1 MRLVDAR
8 NHRQGDGDQ
17 RPRLTA
23 SRRCV
28 QDGDRGSADLPPMRD
43 VGGRGHPSARRG
55 RSLFGQIAL
64 LHATAR
70 CRATP
75 RHAGNLSPFVAGIAG
90 GATDLTYI
98 KPRAGNG
105 GIGHSHFMSA
115 KPQQLGPP
123 NVGAPASTIPL
134 GLRVLGM
141 ALRALFIGA
150 LVVVTVR
157 VSSPQSETFASVY
170 ETPGDLIRLALG
182 FGVCLWIVIHLFML
196 PKDADGYRTW
206 VYLGLVVAPLALAL
220 AIVLW

>member
-1 MRLVDAR
+1 MRSAGGQAAPTGKAR
-8 NHRQGDGDQ
+8 
-17 RPRLTA
+17 A
-23 SRRCV
+23 
-28 QDGDRGSADLPPMRD
+28 LPIW
-43 VGGRGHPSARRG
+43 SNCSFARHG
-55 RSLFGQIAL
+55 AVFGYSSP
-64 LHATAR
+64 
-70 CRATP
+70 CRELAP
-75 RHAGNLSPFVAGIAG
+75 VCGPGIAG
-90 GATDLTYI
+90 DATDLTYI
-98 KPRAGNG
+98 KSRAGNG

-123 NVGAPASTIPL
+123 NVGAPPSTIPL
-134 GLRVLGM
+134 GLRVLAM
-141 ALRALFIGA
+141 ALRALFIAA

-206 VYLGLVVAPLALAL
+206 VYLGLVVAPLALAI

>member
-1 MRLVDAR
+1 
-8 NHRQGDGDQ
+8 
-17 RPRLTA
+17 
-23 SRRCV
+23 
-28 QDGDRGSADLPPMRD
+28 
-43 VGGRGHPSARRG
+43 
-55 RSLFGQIAL
+55 
-64 LHATAR
+64 
-70 CRATP
+70 
-75 RHAGNLSPFVAGIAG
+75 
-90 GATDLTYI
+90 
-98 KPRAGNG
+98 
-105 GIGHSHFMSA
+105 MSA

-123 NVGAPASTIPL
+123 NVGAPPASTIPL

-141 ALRALFIGA
+141 ALRAVFIGA

-196 PKDADGYRTW
+196 PKDAEGYRTW

>member
-1 MRLVDAR
+1 
-8 NHRQGDGDQ
+8 
-17 RPRLTA
+17 
-23 SRRCV
+23 
-28 QDGDRGSADLPPMRD
+28 
-43 VGGRGHPSARRG
+43 
-55 RSLFGQIAL
+55 
-64 LHATAR
+64 
-70 CRATP
+70 
-75 RHAGNLSPFVAGIAG
+75 
-90 GATDLTYI
+90 
-98 KPRAGNG
+98 
-105 GIGHSHFMSA
+105 MSA
-115 KPQQLGPP
+115 KPQQLDPP
-123 NVGAPASTIPL
+123 NVGAPTSSIPL

-196 PKDADGYRTW
+196 PKDAEGYRTW

>member
-1 MRLVDAR
+1 M
-8 NHRQGDGDQ
+8 
-17 RPRLTA
+17 
-23 SRRCV
+23 
-28 QDGDRGSADLPPMRD
+28 
-43 VGGRGHPSARRG
+43 
-55 RSLFGQIAL
+55 GQIAL

-70 CRATP
+70 CSATP
-75 RHAGNLSPFVAGIAG
+75 RQAGNLPPFVAGIAG

-98 KPRAGNG
+98 LHTLKPRAGNG

-115 KPQQLGPP
+115 KPQQLDPP
-123 NVGAPASTIPL
+123 NVGAPPSTIPL
-134 GLRVLGM
+134 GLRVLAM

-196 PKDADGYRTW
+196 PKDAEGYRTW
-206 VYLGLVVAPLALAL
+206 VYLGLVVAPLALAI